1 MDRFFPAYKAI
12 EHDSD
17 DSLCHINSF
26 LNDRYY
32 ILKLLGQGGFGKTL
46 LAVDKRQDSPSFCV
60 IKQLLVQGNPIHHLQ
75 ALELFH
81 QEARRLTELGEHP
94 QIPKLLD
101 TFDQDGQ
108 VFIVQEWI
116 DGWTLEKEL
125 IEGEFSEAEIRQL
138 LAELLPVLEY
148 LHERQIIHRDIKP
161 ANIIRRTIP
170 GKGGKRGE
178 LVLVDFG
185 AAKYLSAIST
195 VNTGTLI
202 GSAEYAAPEQ
212 IRGQADF
219 TSDLYSLGITCLHLL
234 TQTSPFNLYDVG
246 EDAWKWQEYL
256 TQPVSPA
263 LRAILCKLLQPAT
276 RRRYQ
281 SAAEVLA
288 DLNASSMP
296 ANGLLAHLEG
306 AAQNAAQAVIS
317 NHSEDKLQPALKSV
331 IIAAQ
336 ADRSTASA
344 TVYDPQTQ
352 AWYRLPSEMKAFRN
366 SRNYT
371 SPTEKLRTYFSKLFR
386 LFNTETK
393 DAVELVFTGI
403 FLFML
408 TCIGSMT
415 LICVLFEMERRSSL
429 MQPRI
434 QSSLPLSPTIPVK

>member
-1 MDRFFPAYKAI
+1 MDSRFSPTYKAI

-17 DSLCHINSF
+17 DSLCHVNSF
-26 LNDRYY
+26 LNDRYR

-46 LAVDKRQDSPSFCV
+46 LAVDERQDSPSFCV
-60 IKQLLVQGNPIHHLQ
+60 IKQLLVQGNPIHHPK

-81 QEARRLTELGEHP
+81 QEARRLTELGKHP

-108 VFIVQEWI
+108 AFIVQEWI

-125 IEGEFSEAEIRQL
+125 IEGEFSEAEIREL
-138 LAELLPVLEY
+138 LEELLPVVQY

-161 ANIIRRTIP
+161 DNIIRRRAIP
-170 GKGGKRGE
+170 GKGAKRGN

-185 AAKYLSAIST
+185 AAKHLSAIST
-195 VNTGTLI
+195 VNTGTMI

-234 TQTSPFNLYDVG
+234 TKMSPFNLYDMG

-263 LRAILCKLLQPAT
+263 LKAILCKLLQPAT

-288 DLNASSMP
+288 DLNASSML
-296 ANGLLAHLEG
+296 ANGSLAHLEG
-306 AAQNAAQAVIS
+306 AAQNAAQAVS
-317 NHSEDKLQPALKSV
+317 SDYSEDKLQPALKSV
-331 IIAAQ
+331 INAVQAAC
-336 ADRSTASA
+336 STASA
-344 TVYDPQTQ
+344 TIYDPQTQ
-352 AWYRLPSEMKAFRN
+352 AWYCLPNEMKACRN

-371 SPTEKLRTYFSKLFR
+371 SPTEKLPTYFSR

-393 DAVELVFTGI
+393 DAFELVFTGM

-408 TCIGSMT
+408 TCVGSMT
-415 LICVLFEMERRSSL
+415 LICVLFEMERRSSP

>member
-1 MDRFFPAYKAI
+1 MDRFFPTYKAV

-26 LNDRYY
+26 LNNRYY

-46 LAVDKRQDSPSFCV
+46 LALDKRQDSPSFCV
-60 IKQLLVQGNPIHHLQ
+60 IKQLLVQGNPIYHLQ

-81 QEARRLTELGEHP
+81 QEALRLTELGEHP

-116 DGWTLEKEL
+116 EGWTLEKEL

-185 AAKYLSAIST
+185 AAKHLSALST

-296 ANGLLAHLEG
+296 ANSSLVHLESVV
-306 AAQNAAQAVIS
+306 QNAAQATY
-317 NHSEDKLQPALKSV
+317 HSEDKLQPAWKSV
-331 IIAAQ
+331 
-336 ADRSTASA
+336 D
-344 TVYDPQTQ
+344 
-352 AWYRLPSEMKAFRN
+352 
-366 SRNYT
+366 
-371 SPTEKLRTYFSKLFR
+371 KLRTYYSM
-386 LFNTETK
+386 LFNTKTK
-393 DAVELVFTGI
+393 DAVELVFTI
-403 FLFML
+403 MFLFML

-415 LICVLFEMERRSSL
+415 LICVLFEMERRSSQ
-429 MQPRI
+429 MEPRI
-434 QSSLPLSPTIPVK
+434 QSSLPLSQTIPVK